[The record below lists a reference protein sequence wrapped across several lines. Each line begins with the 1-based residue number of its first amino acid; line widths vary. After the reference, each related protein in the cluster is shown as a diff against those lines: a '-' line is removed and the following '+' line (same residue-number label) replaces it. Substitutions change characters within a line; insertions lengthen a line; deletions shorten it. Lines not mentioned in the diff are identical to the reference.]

1 MLRGASARR
10 GQRLGL
16 LRWYQIPLSSA
27 RVPRSGLFSSSFQ
40 YSLCSYQQ
48 LRVSKHLRVGRP
60 FLPPPLGPVDPHPPA
75 SPPPPQPHSAEPGEA
90 CPGCPMQ
97 LRSTRQ
103 GPSRA
108 RRPRA
113 GPRRSAQQGSA
124 TRSPRSA
131 ARPSSATESRT
142 VPQRAEDVATTS
154 SSDSEEELI
163 PLKELLACSGP
174 SSPAEHSEVACPQ
187 PDPLANSL
195 DALLLEKREQRVANA
210 VQASLTQASM
220 DSIQESSDEDMQLL
234 EEQRAFLSRFNMKLL
249 AFPATHPGEPIFHA
263 CPLPPPTLD
272 TRGLQPRSVLEQ
284 NFLDASPAS
293 QLAFVRD
300 GYLQLLY
307 QTTSACP
314 PPILRW
320 LFQLTST
327 RPDRSNAFRTLWE
340 MWMRSDDEPWCPTLQ
355 DVGQVFAYMG
365 ADLQAL
371 RCRRLLPPEL
381 CPMDTRLDPKC
392 SLEQGNPGA
401 VNTLALVTQLGDV
414 CKLLTVCVL
423 ACPCR
428 YPDRARRELV
438 TLLCFLSLDREL
450 RCQPLPDVWHLLH
463 CLLEGIA
470 AWKEQ
475 LPALCLSLCRLSRH
489 HHNLLAVARLLPD
502 ITARQRELRRRLSLC
517 AMAQLL
523 GKAPCTVLSLRAQEE
538 LPALEQLLAQSWPD
552 SLQLPTEP
560 EATDVEQETCYLS
573 RSLLYLADVVVGTE
587 RPRNEQKGHLEKLC
601 TQLEQYFGSW
611 LREDMGQ
618 FYRSQLKNLA
628 MVLYVK
634 WHELLK

>member
-60 FLPPPLGPVDPHPPA
+60 FLPPPLGPVDPCPPA
-75 SPPPPQPHSAEPGEA
+75 SPPPSQPHSAEPA
-90 CPGCPMQ
+90 SQCPMQ
-97 LRSTRQ
+97 PRSTRQ
-103 GPSRA
+103 GSSRA

-113 GPRRSAQQGSA
+113 SPRRSAQQGSA
-124 TRSPRSA
+124 TRSPRRA
-131 ARPSSATESRT
+131 VQPSSATESRT
-142 VPQRAEDVATTS
+142 VPQRAEDMATTS

-163 PLKELLACSGP
+163 PLKELLACSGR
-174 SSPAEHSEVACPQ
+174 SSPAEHSEVAYPQ

-195 DALLLEKREQRVANA
+195 DALLLEKREQCVANA
-210 VQASLTQASM
+210 VQASLMQVGV
-220 DSIQESSDEDMQLL
+220 DSPQESSDEDTQLL
-234 EEQRAFLSRFNMKLL
+234 EEQRAFLSRFNVKLL
-249 AFPATHPGEPIFHA
+249 AFPTTHPGEPIFHA

-272 TRGLQPRSVLEQ
+272 TCGLQPRSILEQ
-284 NFLDASPAS
+284 NFLCASPAA

-300 GYLQLLY
+300 GYLNLLY

-314 PPILRW
+314 LPILRW
-320 LFQLTST
+320 LFLLTST
-327 RPDRSNAFRTLWE
+327 WPDRTNAFRTLWE

-355 DVGQVFAYMG
+355 DIGQAFAYMG
-365 ADLQAL
+365 ADLEAL

-381 CPMDTRLDPKC
+381 CPMDTRLDPTC
-392 SLEQGNPGA
+392 SLEQGNLGA
-401 VNTLALVTQLGDV
+401 VNTLALVTQLGDI
-414 CKLLTVCVL
+414 CKLLTVCVVS
-423 ACPCR
+423 CPCR

-450 RCQPLPDVWHLLH
+450 RCQPLPDLWHLLH
-463 CLLEGIA
+463 CLLEGIV

-475 LPALCLSLCRLSRH
+475 LPALCLSLCQLSQH
-489 HHNLLAVARLLPD
+489 HHSLLAVARLLPD
-502 ITARQRELRRRLSLC
+502 ITTRERELRRRLSLC
-517 AMAQLL
+517 VMAQLL

-552 SLQLPTEP
+552 NLQLPTHP
-560 EATDVEQETCYLS
+560 DAVDL
-573 RSLLYLADVVVGTE
+573 
-587 RPRNEQKGHLEKLC
+587 EQKGHLQRLC
-601 TQLEQYFGSW
+601 TQLEQYFGSG

-628 MVLYVK
+628 TVLYVK
-634 WHELLK
+634 WHELLE